1 MPQAIFAY
9 HLGMDAEQYAFFRIP
24 KLLITEPYFRRLST
38 DAKLLYGLMLDRMGL
53 SAKHGW
59 YDELGRV
66 YIYYTLDEIQ
76 TDLMC
81 GHNKAVRLLAE
92 LDTGKTGFRENY
104 WAVTRICLPNG
115 EKSYIIVNG
124 IQKII
129 VKGRPFTSVGT
140 YGRNPTDKFI
150 LLIP

>member
-1 MPQAIFAY
+1 
-9 HLGMDAEQYAFFRIP
+9 
-24 KLLITEPYFRRLST
+24 
-38 DAKLLYGLMLDRMGL
+38 
-53 SAKHGW
+53 
-59 YDELGRV
+59 
-66 YIYYTLDEIQ
+66 
-76 TDLMC
+76 MC

-115 EKSYIIVNG
+115 EKSYMIMNG
-124 IQKII
+124 LQKSIG
-129 VKGRPFTSVGT
+129 KRALFPSVGT